1 MKDEI
6 IVSIKYNNKKFEFTN
21 IKKLAYFVQDAINE
35 LEDEFEINI
44 ALLEREHALK
54 VMELKKE
61 IFALKKE
68 LRNEKRN

>member
-6 IVSIKYNNKKFEFTN
+6 IVRINYNNKGFEFTD
-21 IKKLAYFVQDAINE
+21 IKELAYFVQDAINE
-35 LEDEFEINI
+35 LEDEFEIDV